1 MNNCECIFE
10 FCQRIES
17 NDFMILKNC
26 FYSITAEALRTINLN
41 NAETFTV
48 ENLEV
53 LVIESIS
60 ST

>member
-17 NDFMILKNC
+17 NAFVILKNC
-26 FYSITAEALRTINLN
+26 FYDITAQALRTINLN
-41 NAETFTV
+41 NVETFTV

-53 LVIESIS
+53 LVIQSIS